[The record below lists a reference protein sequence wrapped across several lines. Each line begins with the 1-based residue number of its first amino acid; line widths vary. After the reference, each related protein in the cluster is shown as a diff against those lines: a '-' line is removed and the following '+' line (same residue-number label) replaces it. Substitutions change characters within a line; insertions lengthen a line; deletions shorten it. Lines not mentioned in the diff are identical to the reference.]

1 MNNDIQK
8 KIEKIDKSLRKK
20 LKLSRYNHTISVAN
34 SCALLA
40 SINGIDINKAYLC
53 GLLHDCAKYMSG
65 NEMLHLAKEKGIE
78 ISDVEAL
85 KPDLLH
91 AKLGSFLA
99 IKKYK
104 VDDIEI
110 NSAILCHTTGKP
122 NMSLLDKI
130 LYISDYIAYGRDE
143 IKLPRLPEVRKVAFR
158 DIDECLKM
166 ILSDS
171 IKYLEGS
178 GMVIDSRTRE
188 TYEYYC
194 L

>member
-1 MNNDIQK
+1 MNDDINK
-8 KIEKIDKSLRKK
+8 KIEKIEKALRKK
-20 LKLSRYNHTISVAN
+20 LKLSRYYHTISVAN

-53 GLLHDCAKYMSG
+53 GLLHDCAKYMTG
-65 NEMLHLAKEKGIE
+65 EEMLKMAKDKKVSISEIE
-78 ISDVEAL
+78 AI

-91 AKLGSFLA
+91 AKLGSYLA

-104 VDDIEI
+104 VKDEDI

-122 NMSLLDKI
+122 DMSLLDKI

-143 IKLPRLPEVRKVAFR
+143 IKLPRLPEVRKVAFT

-171 IKYLEGS
+171 VDYLEKS
-178 GMVIDSRTRE
+178 GMVIDNKTKE